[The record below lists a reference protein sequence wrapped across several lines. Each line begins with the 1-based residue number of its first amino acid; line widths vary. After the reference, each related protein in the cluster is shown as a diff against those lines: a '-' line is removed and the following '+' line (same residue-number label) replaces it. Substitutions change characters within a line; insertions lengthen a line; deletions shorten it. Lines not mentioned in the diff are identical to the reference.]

1 MDFSLFFWSKRYYLP
16 KWEKWTDRNQQHTRW
31 STMSTVN
38 GERCQPSSLSLS
50 LSLVSWRI
58 ASGSVTTR
66 NRNDPF
72 PTGNTYMSCFKSR
85 SGFFWIYFRPPEY
98 KWSQGFWDVF
108 FGEDPSPISTSPRMR
123 LAFFF
128 KKNAGRKHKTVNKNM
143 WMPCC
148 LIGVLIL

>member
-1 MDFSLFFWSKRYYLP
+1 MPRHRHHRIWTCLRQTKIIIYTNRPSTHGLQPFLLIQEILSTKVGEMNGSKPATYQMVDYVHCEWREMP
-16 KWEKWTDRNQQHTRW
+16 TIF
-31 STMSTVN
+31 
-38 GERCQPSSLSLS
+38 SLS

-123 LAFFF
+123 LAFF
-128 KKNAGRKHKTVNKNM
+128 
-143 WMPCC
+143 
-148 LIGVLIL
+148 